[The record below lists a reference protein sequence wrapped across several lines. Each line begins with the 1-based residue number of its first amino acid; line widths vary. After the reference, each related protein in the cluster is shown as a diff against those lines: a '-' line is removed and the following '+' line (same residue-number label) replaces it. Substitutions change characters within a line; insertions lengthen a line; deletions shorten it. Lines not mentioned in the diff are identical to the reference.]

1 MSKMGRY
8 IVDSMERFGYVKALP
23 DCPDANTKQFYPYE
37 LCSLNDK
44 MCVRESGY
52 DCPYY
57 NEWLEE
63 LQKEE
68 DEEKELLSYW
78 D

>member
-1 MSKMGRY
+1 MDEPR
-8 IVDSMERFGYVKALP
+8 
-23 DCPDANTKQFYPYE
+23 CPDASTKYFE
-37 LCSLNDK
+37 VTVCNLNDK
-44 MCVRESGY
+44 MCVRESGW

-63 LQKEE
+63 LKKEE
-68 DEEKELLSYW
+68 EDKYKELLSYW